1 LRARPGPKSELAA
14 VTANPVLSGCFH
26 CEEYGHRIAEC
37 ELLTPPKDKAEHEQR
52 FKTVMERFHAGTIT
66 PHGKRRVIE
75 KENALWADVQR
86 KVKAK

>member
-1 LRARPGPKSELAA
+1 MIS
-14 VTANPVLSGCFH
+14 PVLSGCFH

-37 ELLTPPKDKAEHEQR
+37 HWLIPPADKAEHEQR
-52 FKTVMERFHAGTIT
+52 FTAVMERFYAGTIT

-75 KENALWADVQR
+75 KENEMWAEVQR